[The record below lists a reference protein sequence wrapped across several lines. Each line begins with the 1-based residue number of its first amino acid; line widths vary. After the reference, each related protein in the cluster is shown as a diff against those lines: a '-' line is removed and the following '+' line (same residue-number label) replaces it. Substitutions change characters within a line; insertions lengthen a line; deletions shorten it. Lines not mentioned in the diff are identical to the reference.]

1 MSRDRSASVKRIT
14 KETDI
19 ELSLSLDG
27 SGRSSIDT
35 GIGFLDHMLELFA
48 FHGSLDL
55 EIKCSGDLEV
65 DTHHTTEDIAIALG
79 QAIREALGDKKGIER
94 YGMCYL
100 PMDETL
106 ARIVLDFS
114 GRSCCVFRAEFT
126 RDSLGSLAIEDIRE
140 FFMALSAN
148 AGLTL
153 HAEVLYGSNDHHR
166 AESLFKGLGRAV
178 KSAISVTSDRI
189 LSTKGVI

>member
-1 MSRDRSASVKRIT
+1 MSRDRSASVKRT
-14 KETDI
+14 TRETDI

-79 QAIREALGDKKGIER
+79 QAYREALGDKKGIER
-94 YGMCYL
+94 YGQCYL

-126 RDSLGSLAIEDIRE
+126 RDRLGSLAIEDIRE

-178 KSAISVTSDRI
+178 KSAVSVTSDRI

>member
-1 MSRDRSASVKRIT
+1 MSRDRSASVKRT
-14 KETDI
+14 TRETDI

-153 HAEVLYGSNDHHR
+153 HAEVLYGSNDHHW

>member
-1 MSRDRSASVKRIT
+1 MSRDRSASVKRT
-14 KETDI
+14 TRETDI

-126 RDSLGSLAIEDIRE
+126 RDRLGSLAIEDIRE

>member
-94 YGMCYL
+94 YGQCYL

>member
-1 MSRDRSASVKRIT
+1 MSRDRSASVKRT
-14 KETDI
+14 TRETDI

-55 EIKCSGDLEV
+55 EIKCRGDLEV

-79 QAIREALGDKKGIER
+79 QVFREALGDKKGIER

>member
-1 MSRDRSASVKRIT
+1 MSRDRSASVKRT
-14 KETDI
+14 TRETDI

>member
-1 MSRDRSASVKRIT
+1 MSRDRSASVKRT
-14 KETDI
+14 TRETDI

-178 KSAISVTSDRI
+178 KSAVSVTSDRV

>member
-94 YGMCYL
+94 YGQCYL
-100 PMDETL
+100 PMD
-106 ARIVLDFS
+106 DFS

>member
-1 MSRDRSASVKRIT
+1 MSRDRSASVKRT
-14 KETDI
+14 TRETDI

-166 AESLFKGLGRAV
+166 AESIFKGLGRAV

>member
-1 MSRDRSASVKRIT
+1 MSRDRSASVKRT
-14 KETDI
+14 TRETDI

-27 SGRSSIDT
+27 SGKSSIDT

>member
-1 MSRDRSASVKRIT
+1 MSRDRSASVKRT
-14 KETDI
+14 TRETDI

-106 ARIVLDFS
+106 ARVVLDFS

>member
-1 MSRDRSASVKRIT
+1 MSRDRSASVKRT
-14 KETDI
+14 TRETDI

-55 EIKCSGDLEV
+55 EIKCRGDLEV

>member
-94 YGMCYL
+94 YGQCYL

-114 GRSCCVFRAEFT
+114 GRSCCVFNAGFT
-126 RDSLGSLAIEDIRE
+126 RDTLGSLATEDIRE
-140 FFMALSAN
+140 FFMAISAN

>member
-79 QAIREALGDKKGIER
+79 QAIREALGDKKRNRKIWAVLPS
-94 YGMCYL
+94 YG
-100 PMDETL
+100 
-106 ARIVLDFS
+106 
-114 GRSCCVFRAEFT
+114 
-126 RDSLGSLAIEDIRE
+126 
-140 FFMALSAN
+140 
-148 AGLTL
+148 
-153 HAEVLYGSNDHHR
+153 
-166 AESLFKGLGRAV
+166 
-178 KSAISVTSDRI
+178 
-189 LSTKGVI
+189 

>member
-1 MSRDRSASVKRIT
+1 MSRDRSASVKRT
-14 KETDI
+14 TRETDI

-35 GIGFLDHMLELFA
+35 GIGFLNHMLELFA